1 MKKIV
6 VVTNPS
12 KGFDKQAA
20 DSVVQYFRTQG
31 ADVVWYD
38 GDKTKYKDADL
49 AVSLG
54 GDGTLLGVARGCA
67 SYGVPIVGIN
77 LGRLGFLVDLEKEE
91 LQRMQ
96 DYFAGNYTVE
106 ERIMLTARVMRKGA
120 CVFEGCA
127 LNDAVITKGA
137 LSRMVRL
144 HVSIDGQAV
153 HEYLADG
160 VVVAT
165 PTGSTAYSLSAG
177 GPVVAPQI
185 GVLLVTPICPHALT
199 TRPVIVSDSS
209 RISLR
214 MDFHDGEEVM
224 LTLDGQEGFRLTT
237 GDTIEVTKAAYAAKL
252 IRIANRSFYEIL
264 HGKLAER
271 N

>member
-91 LQRMQ
+91 LHRMQ

-144 HVSIDGQAV
+144 NPNTTQIDTIITARPM
-153 HEYLADG
+153 
-160 VVVAT
+160 AT
-165 PTGSTAYSLSAG
+165 PR
-177 GPVVAPQI
+177 VA
-185 GVLLVTPICPHALT
+185 
-199 TRPVIVSDSS
+199 
-209 RISLR
+209 
-214 MDFHDGEEVM
+214 
-224 LTLDGQEGFRLTT
+224 
-237 GDTIEVTKAAYAAKL
+237 
-252 IRIANRSFYEIL
+252 IRIAGRLTMYFTPWSL
-264 HGKLAER
+264 
-271 N
+271 